1 MSNNIKKTDVFTKI
15 IDSNDKRLIGGII
28 KYLLFESEEILE
40 KGIKISY
47 NQISDENFFDF
58 LRNAIYNDKVIAFEL
73 MDKNNYNYDKIYFYE
88 LAESWKSNN
97 CINYLK
103 KKSI

>member
-1 MSNNIKKTDVFTKI
+1 MSINIKKTDVFTKI
-15 IDSNDKRLIGGII
+15 FDSNDKRLIGGII

-47 NQISDENFFDF
+47 NQISEENFFDF
-58 LRNAIYNDKVIAFEL
+58 LRNAIYNDKIIAFKL

-88 LAESWKSNN
+88 LAENWKSNN
-97 CINYLK
+97 CIDYFK
-103 KKSI
+103 KNI